1 VLPCFETELQSKD
14 AASSGRFAMSK
25 KDMSRDLRHAFAE
38 EFLYKNYGIKPKQ
51 QSSVIYKLRDGKKCL
66 ILVGKTNSAFQAI
79 RSANFDM
86 LRANDTIVF
95 YNATTGVMVS
105 FYKQELL
112 ELLECGYIN
121 WHSAISGPEGFTTTR
136 ILLQLRERS
145 GKPYLYFSSLG
156 STPLLIAIK
165 DIQKRAAKSG
175 DPIGDKNLLVG
186 GMTYYREAA

>member
-1 VLPCFETELQSKD
+1 
-14 AASSGRFAMSK
+14 MSK

-38 EFLYKNYGIKPKQ
+38 EFLYKNYGIKPKTQ
-51 QSSVIYKLRDGKKCL
+51 GSVIYKLRDGKKCL
-66 ILVGKTNSAFQAI
+66 ILVGKTNSGFQAI

-86 LRANDTIVF
+86 LKKNDTIVF

-121 WHSAISGPEGFTTTR
+121 WHSAASGSEGYTSTR
-136 ILLQLRERS
+136 ILMQLREKG
-145 GKPYLYFSSLG
+145 GKNYLYFSSLG
-156 STPLLIAIK
+156 STPLLITIK
-165 DIQKRAAKSG
+165 DIQKRDAKSG

-186 GMTYYREAA
+186 GMAYIREAA